1 MKIKYLPKS
10 LYRLY
15 NYASKQT
22 AISDQI
28 ERRKKFLGDW
38 EILKARK
45 VPEKE
50 IAKITGISR
59 ATYYRLKKSISIHGI
74 RGLEKQSRRP
84 KVFRKS
90 KIPKASIEIA
100 LDIRRKNPTYGKEKI
115 TIILKRDFS
124 INLSVSSVGR
134 LIKNFV
140 KNGLIL
146 PSYARIRKRQKR
158 LFKGHAKPWRYG
170 TKIKEPGQMVQIDH
184 MVVTKNQLHFKHF
197 QAWDPYTK
205 SLIAEVYSDATSVS
219 AKKFLVK
226 LIQKF
231 PFKIQSIQVDGGSE
245 FMSHFEQECAENN
258 IQLFVLPPKRPQYNG
273 GVERA
278 NRTMREEFYG
288 DHRMF
293 ADSLGAMRLAL
304 NVAILKYN
312 SYRPHHSLG
321 GLTPLQYTNQYL
333 MSRQSHML

>member
-1 MKIKYLPKS
+1 MKIKCLPRS

-22 AISDQI
+22 AMSDQI
-28 ERRKKFLGDW
+28 GQRKKFLGDW

-59 ATYYRLKKSISIHGI
+59 ATYYRLKKSISIHSV

-90 KIPKASIEIA
+90 KIPRATIDIA

-115 TIILKRDFS
+115 AVILKRDFS
-124 INLSVSSVGR
+124 ISLSVSSVGR
-134 LIKNFV
+134 LIKSFV
-140 KNGLIL
+140 KNDLVI
-146 PSYARIRKRQKR
+146 PSYARIRKRQSR
-158 LFKGHAKPWRYG
+158 LFKGHAKPWKYG
-170 TKIKEPGQMVQIDH
+170 TKIKEPGQMVQVDH

-205 SLIAEVYSDATSVS
+205 SLVAEVYSDATSIS
-219 AKKFLVK
+219 AKKFLIK
-226 LIQKF
+226 LIQVC

-245 FMSHFEQECAENN
+245 FMSQF
-258 IQLFVLPPKRPQYNG
+258 
-273 GVERA
+273 RA
-278 NRTMREEFYG
+278 RVCR
-288 DHRMF
+288 
-293 ADSLGAMRLAL
+293 
-304 NVAILKYN
+304 K
-312 SYRPHHSLG
+312 
-321 GLTPLQYTNQYL
+321 
-333 MSRQSHML
+333 